1 MLAFLVGLTSLA
13 AFNAMVVPTYLEAQ
27 ATRHPDAPA
36 VMLLGKHADWLH
48 PAAPGGHPLDGGSP
62 PPAAAAAAAASQQAP
77 WTGIT
82 VRAENATMQEMAL
95 LPAAMHRVGSYLAKA
110 ERRRW
115 PGPLGE
121 LARAVRGLKGLG
133 LGAGVRM
140 GLGLVVGREGA
151 WVAKALADSL
161 GPEALEGLAARME
174 RWGAARERG
183 ACSLEAYR
191 ANVVKH
197 QEELRRMQV
206 GWQRGGGGG
215 RGNGKEWPVQWS
227 LPSCVLHARQPQRRT
242 TGRPLVVPGR
252 RSPYPSLRLLE
263 LGSA

>member
-62 PPAAAAAAAASQQAP
+62 PAAGSQQAP

-82 VRAENATMQEMAL
+82 VRAENATVQEMAL

-115 PGPLGE
+115 PGPLSD
-121 LARAVRGLKGLG
+121 LAWAVRGLKGLG
-133 LGAGVRM
+133 LGAGVRLA
-140 GLGLVVGREGA
+140 LGLVVGREGA
-151 WVAKALADSL
+151 WVGKAVADSL
-161 GPEALEGLAARME
+161 GPEALEGVAARME
-174 RWGAARERG
+174 RWGAGRERG

-206 GWQRGGGGG
+206 G
-215 RGNGKEWPVQWS
+215 
-227 LPSCVLHARQPQRRT
+227 
-242 TGRPLVVPGR
+242 
-252 RSPYPSLRLLE
+252 
-263 LGSA
+263 